1 MPPRDAAGPL
11 LDRFLAALRAAVPL
25 EALWAHGSLALGD
38 YRPYRSDL
46 DLIAVVR
53 HDVGADPAARGR
65 LEALHRRLHREVP
78 LAAKLHCS
86 YMALDRLAGA
96 GLDHLTWAHA
106 ELFSRPVTPVTRREL
121 HTGALVLH
129 GPGPSELLPPL
140 PDAELTAFIRKDL
153 AEYWLPATAS
163 RRRWLRDV
171 WVDLGPITVARA
183 GVTLREGRLIT
194 KGEALDVLAATG
206 APAALVDDIRDR
218 RYAEHPARTA
228 PLWRLRRATL
238 ARDYVRSRIPVTL
251 VDPGTA
257 P

>member
-1 MPPRDAAGPL
+1 VAASDAARPL

-53 HDVGADPAARGR
+53 EDAAADPAVRGR
-65 LEALHRRLHREVP
+65 LKALHRRLHREVP

-86 YMALDRLAGA
+86 YVAVDRLSGA

-129 GPGPSELLPPL
+129 GPGPAGLLPPL

-153 AEYWLPATAS
+153 AEYWLPATAR
-163 RRRWLRDV
+163 RRRWLHDV

-183 GVTLREGRLIT
+183 GVTLTEGRLIT

-206 APAALVDDIRDR
+206 APARLVADIRDR

-228 PLWRLRRATL
+228 PPWRLRRATL
-238 ARDYVRSRIPVTL
+238 AREYVRSRIPVTL
-251 VDPGTA
+251 AEPGAT

>member
-1 MPPRDAAGPL
+1 MAVHDAARPL
-11 LDRFLAALRAAVPL
+11 LDRFLAALRTAVPL

-53 HDVGADPAARGR
+53 EDAGADPAARER
-65 LEALHRRLHREVP
+65 LKALHRRLHREVP

-86 YMALDRLAGA
+86 YVAVDRLAGA

-129 GPGPSELLPPL
+129 GPGPEGLLPAP
-140 PDAELTAFIRKDL
+140 PDAELRAFIRKDL
-153 AEYWLPATAS
+153 AEYWLPTTAKK
-163 RRRWLRDV
+163 RLWLRDV
-171 WVDLGPITVARA
+171 WVDLGPVTVARA

-206 APAALVDDIRDR
+206 APARLVADIRDR

-238 ARDYVRSRIPVTL
+238 AREYVRSRIPVTL
-251 VDPGTA
+251 AEPDATA
-257 P
+257 

>member
-1 MPPRDAAGPL
+1 MTARDAARPL
-11 LDRFLAALRAAVPL
+11 LGRFLAALREAVPL
-25 EALWAHGSLALGD
+25 KALWAHGSLALGD

-53 HDVGADPAARGR
+53 EDAGADPAVRGR
-65 LEALHRRLHREVP
+65 LKALHRRLHREVP

-86 YMALDRLAGA
+86 YVAVDRLAGA

-129 GPGPSELLPPL
+129 GPGPAELLPPV
-140 PDAELTAFIRKDL
+140 PDAELTAFIRRDL
-153 AEYWLPATAS
+153 AEYWLPATAG
-163 RRRWLRDV
+163 RRRWLYDV

-194 KGEALDVLAATG
+194 KGEALDVLTATG
-206 APAALVDDIRDR
+206 APARLVADIRDR

-228 PLWRLRRATL
+228 PHWRLRRARL
-238 ARDYVRSRIPVTL
+238 ARDFVRSRIPVTL
-251 VDPGTA
+251 AEPGA
-257 P
+257 GS